1 MCIIHFLFLCISDS
15 VIISVTDPKN
25 TFYED
30 LLRHADYFDFSKIP
44 DYHEIF
50 KNIDNVKAF
59 KNINKGKLGL
69 WKLEYI
75 NIDSIIILKAK
86 IYSIRNFVTQYEKHL
101 MESDKKARKSIVAL
115 ENKAKGVPYACM
127 KGITHDDYMHST
139 SDNIK
144 HVKSKSIRS
153 FGHKLYTIETTKV
166 GFHGLDL
173 KRKFVGNYSTP
184 FGYNPL

>member
-1 MCIIHFLFLCISDS
+1 MYNIFFILFFADS
-15 VIISVTDPKN
+15 VIISVSDPKN

-30 LLRHADYFDFSKIP
+30 LLKHAEYFDFSKIP

-50 KNIDNVKAF
+50 KNIANVKEF
-59 KNINKGKLGL
+59 KNRNKGKLGL

-86 IYSIRNFVTQYEKHL
+86 IYSIRNFVTQYEKYL
-101 MESDKKARKSIVAL
+101 IENDKKAKKLIVPL
-115 ENKAKGVPYACM
+115 ENKAKGVPFACM
-127 KGITHDDYMHST
+127 KAITHDDYMNST

-144 HVKSKSIRS
+144 HVTSKSIRS
-153 FGHKLYTIETTKV
+153 FGHKLYTIESTKV

-184 FGYNPL
+184 FGYNPI